1 MSAFK
6 IIPYRQPSRSAKALA
21 KELGGRRV
29 DLRLPPQ
36 RGDNHIII
44 NWGNVKEALMYGDV
58 VLNPA
63 RALKMATNKKNFFI
77 LMKEQAI
84 NLIPP
89 FWLSKDIP
97 ENMYPIVCRTNLA
110 GHSGDG
116 IVIAETP
123 SELVDAPLYVRYI
136 KKKDEYRVHVGK
148 DRGGEAVVIAV
159 QRKARRLDFDKP
171 DWRVRNHKNGFV
183 FVRNEVNPPSAVLDS
198 ARTTLLATGL
208 DFGAVDVIW
217 NEDQEKP
224 YVLEINTAPGL
235 EGQTITDYAGFFRS
249 LA

>member
-36 RGDNHIII
+36 MGDNHVII
-44 NWGNVKEALMYGDV
+44 NWGNVKEALAWGDT

-63 RALKMATNKKNFFI
+63 RSLKFATNKKNFFL
-77 LMKEQAI
+77 LMKEYDI
-84 NLIPP
+84 SIIPP
-89 FWLSKDIP
+89 FWLNKDIP
-97 ENMYPIVCRTNLA
+97 ESVYPIVCRTNLA

-116 IVIAETP
+116 IVIADNP
-123 SELVDAPLYVRYI
+123 SQLVDAPLYVQYI
-136 KKKDEYRVHVGK
+136 KKKDEYRVHCGK
-148 DRGGEAVVIAV
+148 NRDGNIESISI
-159 QRKARRLDFDKP
+159 QRKARRIGFENP
-171 DWRVRNHKNGFV
+171 NWRVRNHNNGFV
-183 FVRNEVNPPSAVLDS
+183 FVRNEVYPPSSVIDAAHKALI
-198 ARTTLLATGL
+198 ATGL
-208 DFGAVDVIW
+208 DFGAVDVIF
-217 NEDQEKP
+217 NGDKEKA

-235 EGQTITDYAGFFRS
+235 EGQTIIDYANYFRG

>member
-36 RGDNHIII
+36 RGDNAILI
-44 NWGNVKEALMYGDV
+44 NWGNVKEALAWGDL

-63 RALKMATNKKNFFI
+63 RALKTVTNKKNFFL
-77 LMKEQAI
+77 LMKEHDI

-89 FWLSKDIP
+89 FWLSREIP

-116 IVIAETP
+116 IVMADSP
-123 SELVDAPLYVRYI
+123 SQLVDAPLYVRYI

-148 DRGGEAVVIAV
+148 GRDGEVVQISL
-159 QRKARRLDFDKP
+159 QRKARRLDCKDP
-171 DWRVRNHKNGFV
+171 DWRVRNHANGFV
-183 FVRNEVNPPSAVLDS
+183 FVRNEVKPPESVVEAAKSAL
-198 ARTTLLATGL
+198 RATGL

-217 NEDQEKP
+217 NEEQEKS
-224 YVLEINTAPGL
+224 YVLEINSAPGL
-235 EGQTITDYAGFFRS
+235 EGQTITDYANYFRG